1 MKIITNSIVTIL
13 IIFSLLFSSFFYLE
27 SKEQYDYMDQ
37 NSFFSFFIGKIIL
50 NLKVI
55 FFYLTTA
62 YLLHKFI
69 IKIKLKK
76 KNLLKI

>member
-69 IKIKLKK
+69 IKIKLRK